1 MSNLGQNKFWKSID
15 MPIILLYIALVLI
28 GWLNIY
34 AAVFDESHASIF
46 DLEKNYGKQLLWIAT
61 ALFIGLM
68 VLLIDSKFFSVFSFG
83 IYGITL
89 LMLVAVLFFGK
100 YVNGSR
106 SWFEIGSFRLQPA
119 EFAKFA
125 TALVVAKYL
134 SSGVKMERFST
145 KISVLGLIGL
155 PMGLILLQGDVGS
168 ALTYVAFILVLY
180 REGLSGIV
188 LVIGLLIGIA
198 FVLSLLFAK
207 VAILISIAVITAI
220 LLYNFRRKKKI
231 IPVIIAGAA
240 LVATM
245 VVGFSYVFNNV
256 MKQHHRD
263 RINNLVGKEIDIKG
277 AGYNVNQSK
286 IAIGS
291 GRLIGKG
298 FLNGTQTK
306 YDFVPEQSTD
316 FIFCTIGEEYGF
328 VGSVILIGLFLA
340 LLLRIVFIAER
351 QRSSL
356 SRIYGYG
363 VASIL
368 FLHLFVNIGMTIGLV
383 PVIGIPLPFISY
395 GGSSLWS
402 FTILLFILIK
412 LDANRQNIV
421 K

>member
-328 VGSVILIGLFLA
+328 VGSVVLIGLFLA